1 MAKAEAG
8 ERVLATNRKA
18 HFHYE
23 ILERAEAGLALVGT
37 EVKSIRDGGLNFSD
51 SYVDFRG
58 GELYLVG
65 CRIAPYSHGNL
76 LNHTPDR
83 DRKLLLHKREILKL
97 GGKVT
102 ERGLTLVPLRAYLKN
117 GRVKM
122 EIGLARG
129 KQAHD
134 KRESIKKKD
143 QEREARQG
151 LQRRI
156 DPQPALPRQP
166 GELEGVEPP
175 RFKESWRRP
184 KAYRVLRPGISD
196 DRCS

>member
-1 MAKAEAG
+1 MAKAEPG

-18 HFHYE
+18 FFHYE
-23 ILERAEAGLALVGT
+23 VLERAEAGLALVGT

-58 GELYLVG
+58 GELVLVG
-65 CRIAPYSHGNL
+65 CRIAPYSHGNI
-76 LNHTPDR
+76 LNHSPDR

-102 ERGLTLVPLRAYLKN
+102 ERGLTLVPLRAYMRN

-134 KRESIKKKD
+134 KRDAIKKKD
-143 QEREARQG
+143 QGREARQR
-151 LQRRI
+151 LSRRN
-156 DPQPALPRQP
+156 
-166 GELEGVEPP
+166 
-175 RFKESWRRP
+175 
-184 KAYRVLRPGISD
+184 
-196 DRCS
+196 